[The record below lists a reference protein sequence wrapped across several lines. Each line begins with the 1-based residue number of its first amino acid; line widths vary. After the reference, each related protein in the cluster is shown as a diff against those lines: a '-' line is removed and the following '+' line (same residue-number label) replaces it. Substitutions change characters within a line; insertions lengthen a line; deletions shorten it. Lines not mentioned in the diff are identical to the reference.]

1 MKQTININWNDL
13 KSIKDAERVKTR
25 LENKG
30 FNLIKTET
38 TGLDKTSMT
47 YEVEQWN
54 KQNETKKQ

>member
-47 YEVEQWN
+47 YEVEQ
-54 KQNETKKQ
+54 